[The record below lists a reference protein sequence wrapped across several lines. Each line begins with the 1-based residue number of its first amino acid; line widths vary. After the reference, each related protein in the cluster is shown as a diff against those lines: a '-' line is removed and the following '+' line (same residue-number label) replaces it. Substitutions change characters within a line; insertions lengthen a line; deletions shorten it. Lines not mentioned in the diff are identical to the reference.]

1 MAARTLSRVAMPITL
16 LLDLDDTLLETN
28 MDVFI
33 PAYFKAL
40 SAALA
45 EKVAPEVMIPA
56 LTGGTKAMMV
66 NMDPA
71 LTLREVFDAYF
82 FPKLGL
88 DRITLQT
95 AIDRFYDE
103 IFPTLGALTK
113 PIPDAVRLVDWA
125 FAQGYRVVIATN
137 PFFPLKAVQHRL
149 RWAGLPPEKYPFALV
164 TSYETFHFTK
174 ETVAYYPEV
183 LAQLG
188 WPEDPA
194 VMVGDDIDREV
205 KPTQAA
211 GFPVFWVR
219 KSGEMSAEPGGVP
232 QGSPGSRTGRGS
244 PGSRMGQG
252 TLESF
257 RGWLEKA
264 DPETLKISFKTPWAL
279 LANLRST
286 PAAIATLVASLLPDA
301 WRRQPAPAEWCLTE
315 IICHLRDVER
325 EVNLPRIR
333 KLLAEEN
340 PFLAGEVTDRW
351 VEERHCAEQD
361 GHQALADFITARK
374 EALGLLNGLQAEW
387 SRTARHAIFG
397 PTTLLELTGFVAG
410 HDRAHVQQI
419 WKTIQ
424 GGW

>member
-1 MAARTLSRVAMPITL
+1 MPITL

-28 MDVFI
+28 MDSFI

-40 SAALA
+40 STALA
-45 EKVAPEVMIPA
+45 DKVAPEVMIPA

-71 LTLREVFDAYF
+71 LTLREVFDAHF
-82 FPKLGL
+82 FPKLGT
-88 DRITLQT
+88 DRQALQT
-95 AIDRFYDE
+95 SIDHFYDE
-103 IFPTLGALTK
+103 IFPTLGVLTK
-113 PIPDAVRLVDWA
+113 PIPEAVRLVDWA
-125 FAQGYRVVIATN
+125 LAQGHRVVIATN
-137 PFFPLKAVQHRL
+137 PFFPLKAIQHRL

-188 WPEDPA
+188 WPEDPV

-219 KSGEMSAEPGGVP
+219 ESGETSMELDRIP
-232 QGSPGSRTGRGS
+232 RGK
-244 PGSRMGQG
+244 
-252 TLESF
+252 LESF
-257 RGWLEKA
+257 RGWLEKT
-264 DPETLKISFKTPWAL
+264 DLTSLKISFQTPQAL

-286 PAAIATLVASLLPDA
+286 PAAIATLCKSLTSDG
-301 WRRQPAPAEWCLTE
+301 WRRKPAPAEWCLTE

-333 KLLAEEN
+333 KMLSEEN
-340 PFLAGEVTDRW
+340 PFLAGEDTDRW
-351 VEERHCAEQD
+351 VEEHHCAGQD
-361 GHQALADFITARK
+361 GPKVLVDFISARK
-374 EALGLLNGLQAEW
+374 ETLGLLNDLRVEW
-387 SRTARHAIFG
+387 SGLARHAIFG
-397 PTTLLELTGFVAG
+397 PTSLLELVGIVAG
-410 HDRAHVQQI
+410 HDRVHIQQI
-419 WKTIQ
+419 WKTIHN
-424 GGW
+424 GW

>member
-1 MAARTLSRVAMPITL
+1 MPITL

-28 MDVFI
+28 MDAFI

-45 EKVAPEVMIPA
+45 GKVAPEVMIPA

-82 FPKLGL
+82 FPKLGV

-103 IFPTLGALTK
+103 IFPSLDALTK
-113 PIPDAVRLVDWA
+113 PIPEAVRLVDWA
-125 FAQGYRVVIATN
+125 FAQGCRVVIATN
-137 PFFPLKAVQHRL
+137 PLFPLKAIHHRL

-188 WPEDPA
+188 WPEDPV
-194 VMVGDDIDREV
+194 VMVGDDIEREV
-205 KPTQAA
+205 KPTRTA
-211 GFPVFWVR
+211 GFQVFWVR
-219 KSGEMSAEPGGVP
+219 NSGEVSTEPAGIP
-232 QGSPGSRTGRGS
+232 QGR
-244 PGSRMGQG
+244 
-252 TLESF
+252 LESF
-257 RGWLEKA
+257 RGWLEKT
-264 DPETLKISFKTPWAL
+264 DPETLKISFKTPQAL

-286 PAAIATLVASLLPDA
+286 PAAIATLTASVSLDG

-315 IICHLRDVER
+315 ILCHLRDVER

-351 VEERHCAEQD
+351 VEERHCAGQD
-361 GHQALADFITARK
+361 GHQALADFIAARK

-397 PTTLLELTGFVAG
+397 PTTLLEMVGFVAG

-419 WKTIQ
+419 WKTMRG

>member
-1 MAARTLSRVAMPITL
+1 MPITL

-40 SAALA
+40 SVALA
-45 EKVAPEVMIPA
+45 GRVAPDVMIPA
-56 LTGGTKAMMV
+56 LTGGTQAMMV
-66 NMDPA
+66 NLDPA

-82 FPKLGL
+82 FPRLGV
-88 DRITLQT
+88 DRSALQT

-103 IFPTLGALTK
+103 IFPTLGAMTK
-113 PIPDAVRLVDWA
+113 PIPEAVRLVDWA
-125 FAQGYRVVIATN
+125 FAQGHRVVIATN

-194 VMVGDDIDREV
+194 VMVGDDIEREV

-219 KSGEMSAEPGGVP
+219 KSGEVSAEPAGVP
-232 QGSPGSRTGRGS
+232 R
-244 PGSRMGQG
+244 G

-257 RGWLEKA
+257 RGWLEKT
-264 DPETLKISFKTPWAL
+264 DPETLKIAIQTPQAL
-279 LANLRST
+279 VANLRST
-286 PAAIATLVASLLPDA
+286 PAAISTLVASLSLDD
-301 WRRQPAPAEWCLTE
+301 WKRQPAPAEWCLTE
-315 IICHLRDVER
+315 ILYHLRDVER
-325 EVNLPRIR
+325 EVNLPRLR

-340 PFLAGEVTDRW
+340 PFLAGEDTDRW
-351 VEERHCAEQD
+351 VEERHCADQD
-361 GHQALADFITARK
+361 GRQALADFIAARK

-397 PTTLLELTGFVAG
+397 PTTLLELVGITAG
-410 HDRAHVQQI
+410 HDRVHVQQI
-419 WKTIQ
+419 WRTIR

>member
-1 MAARTLSRVAMPITL
+1 MPITL

-28 MDVFI
+28 MDTFI

-56 LTGGTKAMMV
+56 LTGGTRAMMV

-71 LTLREVFDAYF
+71 LTLREVFDAFF
-82 FPKLGL
+82 FPRLGL
-88 DRITLQT
+88 DRLTLQE

-103 IFPTLGALTK
+103 IFPALGAMTK
-113 PIPDAVRLVDWA
+113 PIPEAVRLVDWA
-125 FAQGYRVVIATN
+125 FTQGHRVVIATN

-194 VMVGDDIDREV
+194 VMVGDDIEREV

-219 KSGEMSAEPGGVP
+219 KSGEVSVEPGGIP
-232 QGSPGSRTGRGS
+232 PGSPGSRT
-244 PGSRMGQG
+244 GQG

-257 RGWLEKA
+257 RGWLEKT
-264 DPETLKISFKTPWAL
+264 DPEELKISIQTPQAL
-279 LANLRST
+279 IASLRST
-286 PAAIATLVASLLPDA
+286 PAAIATLVAPLSMDG
-301 WRRQPAPAEWCLTE
+301 WSRRPASAEWCLTE

-333 KLLAEEN
+333 KILAEEN

-351 VEERHCAEQD
+351 VEERHCVEQD
-361 GHQALADFITARK
+361 GRQVLADFIAARK
-374 EALGLLNGLQAEW
+374 ETLDLLTGLQAEW
-387 SRTARHAIFG
+387 SRTSRHAIFG
-397 PTTLLELTGFVAG
+397 PTTLLELAGFVAG
-410 HDRAHVQQI
+410 HDRAHIQQI
-419 WKTIQ
+419 WKTKRT
-424 GGW
+424 GW

>member
-1 MAARTLSRVAMPITL
+1 MPITL
-16 LLDLDDTLLETN
+16 LLDLDDTLLETK

-40 SAALA
+40 SAALD
-45 EKVAPEVMIPA
+45 EKVTPEAMIPA

-82 FPKLGL
+82 FPKLGM
-88 DRITLQT
+88 DRLTLQT

-103 IFPTLGALTK
+103 IFPTLGTLTK
-113 PIPDAVRLVDWA
+113 PIPEAVRLVDWA
-125 FAQGYRVVIATN
+125 FAEGHRVVIATN

-188 WPEDPA
+188 WPEDPT
-194 VMVGDDIDREV
+194 VMVGDDIEREV
-205 KPTQAA
+205 IPTQTA

-219 KSGEMSAEPGGVP
+219 KSGEILRELDGVP
-232 QGSPGSRTGRGS
+232 
-244 PGSRMGQG
+244 QG

-257 RGWLEKA
+257 RGWLEKT
-264 DPETLKISFKTPWAL
+264 DPEMLKISFNTPQAL

-286 PAAIATLVASLLPDA
+286 PAAIATLVRPLSLDA
-301 WRRQPAPAEWCLTE
+301 WRRRPAPSEWCLTE

-325 EVNLPRIR
+325 EVNLPRIH

-340 PFLAGEVTDRW
+340 PFLTGEVTDAW
-351 VEERHCAEQD
+351 VEERHCIEQD
-361 GHQALADFITARK
+361 GRQALADFVAARK
-374 EALGLLNGLQAEW
+374 EALGLLSGLQAEW
-387 SRTARHAIFG
+387 SRTSRHAIFG
-397 PTTLLELTGFVAG
+397 PTTLQELAGFVAS
-410 HDRAHVQQI
+410 HDRAHIQQL
-419 WKTIQ
+419 WKTMHA
-424 GGW
+424 GW

>member
-1 MAARTLSRVAMPITL
+1 
-16 LLDLDDTLLETN
+16 
-28 MDVFI
+28 MDAFI

-45 EKVAPEVMIPA
+45 GKVAPEVMIPA

-82 FPKLGL
+82 FPKLGV

-103 IFPTLGALTK
+103 IFPSLDALTK
-113 PIPDAVRLVDWA
+113 PIPEAVRLVDWA
-125 FAQGYRVVIATN
+125 FAQGCRVVIATN
-137 PFFPLKAVQHRL
+137 PLFPLKAIHHRL

-188 WPEDPA
+188 WPEDPV
-194 VMVGDDIDREV
+194 VMVGDDIEREV
-205 KPTQAA
+205 KPTRTA
-211 GFPVFWVR
+211 GFQVFWVR
-219 KSGEMSAEPGGVP
+219 NSGEVSTEPAGIP
-232 QGSPGSRTGRGS
+232 QGR
-244 PGSRMGQG
+244 
-252 TLESF
+252 LESF
-257 RGWLEKA
+257 RGWLEKT
-264 DPETLKISFKTPWAL
+264 DPETLKISFKTPQAL

-286 PAAIATLVASLLPDA
+286 PAAIATLTASVSLDG

-315 IICHLRDVER
+315 ILCHLRDVER

-351 VEERHCAEQD
+351 VEERHCAGQD
-361 GHQALADFITARK
+361 GHQALADFIAARK

-397 PTTLLELTGFVAG
+397 PTTLLEMVGFVAG

-419 WKTIQ
+419 WKTMRG

>member
-1 MAARTLSRVAMPITL
+1 MPITL

-28 MDVFI
+28 MDAFI
-33 PAYFKAL
+33 PAYFQAL

-45 EKVAPEVMIPA
+45 GKVAPEVMIPA

-66 NMDPA
+66 NTDPA

-82 FPKLGL
+82 FPRLGI
-88 DRITLQT
+88 DRPELQ
-95 AIDRFYDE
+95 ASIDRFYDDV
-103 IFPTLGALTK
+103 FPTLGAMTK
-113 PIPDAVRLVDWA
+113 PIPDAVRLVDWS
-125 FAQGYRVVIATN
+125 FAQGHRVVIATN

-188 WPEDPA
+188 WPEDPV
-194 VMVGDDIDREV
+194 VMVGDDIEREV

-219 KSGEMSAEPGGVP
+219 KSGENTAELDGIF
-232 QGSPGSRTGRGS
+232 QGDASTRT
-244 PGSRMGQG
+244 GQG

-264 DPETLKISFKTPWAL
+264 DPETLKISFRTPKAL
-279 LANLRST
+279 LAGLRST
-286 PAAIATLVASLLPDA
+286 PAGIATLVSSLSRNA
-301 WRRQPAPAEWCLTE
+301 WARRPAPAEWCLTE

-333 KLLAEEN
+333 KILAEEN
-340 PFLAGEVTDRW
+340 PFLPGEVTDRW
-351 VEERHCAEQD
+351 VEERHCIDQD
-361 GHQALADFITARK
+361 GPQVLADFVAARK
-374 EALGLLNGLQAEW
+374 ETIALLNGLQAEW
-387 SRTARHAIFG
+387 SRMSRHAIFG
-397 PTTLLELTGFVAG
+397 PTTLKELVGFIVG
-410 HDRAHVQQI
+410 HDQAHIQQI
-419 WKTIQ
+419 WKTKP

>member
-1 MAARTLSRVAMPITL
+1 MPITL

-45 EKVAPEVMIPA
+45 KKVAPEVMIQA

-66 NMDPA
+66 NTDPA

-82 FPKLGL
+82 FQRLGL
-88 DRITLQT
+88 DRLTLQM
-95 AIDRFYDE
+95 ALDRFYDE

-113 PIPDAVRLVDWA
+113 PIPEAVRLVDWA
-125 FAQGYRVVIATN
+125 FAQGHRVVIATN
-137 PFFPLKAVQHRL
+137 PFFPLKAVHHRL

-194 VMVGDDIDREV
+194 VMVGDDIEREV

-219 KSGEMSAEPGGVP
+219 KSGEVPAEPGGVP
-232 QGSPGSRTGRGS
+232 
-244 PGSRMGQG
+244 QG

-257 RGWLEKA
+257 RGWLEKT
-264 DPETLKISFKTPWAL
+264 DPETLKISFQTPQAL

-286 PAAIATLVASLLPDA
+286 PAAVATLVTSLSLDG
-301 WRRQPAPAEWCLTE
+301 WRRRPAPAEWCLTE

-351 VEERHCAEQD
+351 VEERHCIEQD
-361 GHQALADFITARK
+361 GRQALSDFVAARK
-374 EALGLLNGLQAEW
+374 EALGLLNGLQTEW
-387 SRTARHAIFG
+387 SRIARHAIFG
-397 PTTLLELTGFVAG
+397 PTTLLELAGFVAG

-419 WKTIQ
+419 WKTMCA
-424 GGW
+424 G